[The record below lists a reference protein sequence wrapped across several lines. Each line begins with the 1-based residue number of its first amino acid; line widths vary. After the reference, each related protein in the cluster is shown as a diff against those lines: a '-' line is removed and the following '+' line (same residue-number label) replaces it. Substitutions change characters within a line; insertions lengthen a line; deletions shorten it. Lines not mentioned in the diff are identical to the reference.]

1 VQNHFAAAAAA
12 AAGGPEELVG
22 SDLAAAKRRSHTRLA
37 AAHLHLR
44 RIARKSAMR
53 LQQADSAV
61 GLGSSSSSS
70 SSSLA
75 LLPQQHFWLA
85 HG

>member
-1 VQNHFAAAAAA
+1 
-12 AAGGPEELVG
+12 VG
-22 SDLAAAKRRSHTRLA
+22 SDLAAAKRRSTTRLA

-53 LQQADSAV
+53 LQQADVAV

-70 SSSLA
+70 GSE
-75 LLPQQHFWLA
+75 LLPQPQQHFWLA

>member
-1 VQNHFAAAAAA
+1 MRVC
-12 AAGGPEELVG
+12 
-22 SDLAAAKRRSHTRLA
+22 RLA

-53 LQQADSAV
+53 LQQADGAAAS
-61 GLGSSSSSS
+61 LGSSSSSS
-70 SSSLA
+70 SDA

>member
-1 VQNHFAAAAAA
+1 
-12 AAGGPEELVG
+12 VG
-22 SDLAAAKRRSHTRLA
+22 TELAAAKRRSTTRLA

-53 LQQADSAV
+53 LQQADGAAA
-61 GLGSSSSSS
+61 GLGSSSSSE
-70 SSSLA
+70 A
-75 LLPQQHFWLA
+75 LLPQPQQHFWLA